1 MCVERWRPTTKNV
14 LITLTDSIRDR
25 QWPDLFV
32 IRALHS
38 STFYACLCGEILFIN
53 QSFVGRNKSQPVS
66 AAAAACDRHWEV
78 KRRKKNTDTEA
89 ESKVQVSVAEG
100 NKFVCEPVQVLS
112 WRRSKNKKNRLR
124 TLTGLTGLF
133 SIIGIFFF
141 REKSFLE
148 KTCFTFL
155 FLKFG
160 PIPNPKLLEHKYTFY
175 PSTQHMIAY
184 VMHLVHVIEGK
195 QLR

>member
-66 AAAAACDRHWEV
+66 AAAAASCDRHWEV
-78 KRRKKNTDTEA
+78 KIRKKHWHWSRKQSSSECC
-89 ESKVQVSVAEG
+89 ERKQVCLWTSASAQFEE
-100 NKFVCEPVQVLS
+100 KQ
-112 WRRSKNKKNRLR
+112 KQKKTRLR

-141 REKSFLE
+141 WEKSFLE
-148 KTCFTFL
+148 KTCFTF
-155 FLKFG
+155 
-160 PIPNPKLLEHKYTFY
+160 FY
-175 PSTQHMIAY
+175 F
-184 VMHLVHVIEGK
+184 
-195 QLR
+195 